1 VALMLRVDGS
11 SFKDAQGRT
20 LLLRGVNLGGSSK
33 VPATPDGATY
43 RREGFFEH
51 RQVSFV
57 GRPFPLE
64 EADEHFARLRW
75 WGFTFVRFLVT
86 WEAIEH
92 AGPGIYDQEYLDY
105 ILAIVKRAGDYGV
118 RILIDP
124 HQDVWSRFSGGD
136 GAPGWTFEAIGM
148 DITKFAATGAAIVHA
163 THGDPF
169 PQMIW
174 PTNANK
180 LAAATMYTL
189 FFGGNCFA
197 PSTQVDGEP
206 IQEYLQRHYLGAIQQ
221 VALRLKNLPNVVGYD
236 TLNEPHAGLIGHAN
250 LQIAEGLLAAGE
262 RPSPWQAMLLGAG
275 FPQLVEIWQL
285 TPVGPRMAGRRM
297 VNPSGERAWQTG
309 VECLW
314 RRNGVWDVAADGT
327 PVLRRPDHFSQVD
340 GRAVD
345 FDQDFFRPFVNR
357 FARAIREIDPRALI
371 FVEPVVGR
379 APPQWGPGDALGI
392 VYAPH
397 WYDLLVLFT
406 KRFSPLLAIDP
417 LARRLAIGPR
427 RIRAA
432 FARQIAHHQREA
444 REQLG
449 GVPTLIGELGIPLDL
464 DRRQAFQN
472 GNFSAQAHAFN
483 RTMRAIEDTLAH
495 ATIWNYTADNTNA
508 RGDLWND
515 EDLSIFSR
523 DQQTNPADINSGGR
537 ALRAVVRP
545 YPRATAGEPLRM
557 RFDERPRVFEY
568 TFRHDPA
575 VAAPTELF
583 MPNVQYPHG
592 YHVTVSDG
600 TYTIDREAQTLRYTH
615 SPDRATHT
623 IRCSPLPKARDRA

>member
-1 VALMLRVDGS
+1 MLQIDGS
-11 SFKDAQGRT
+11 SFKDAEGRT

-33 VPATPDGATY
+33 LPVTPDGATY

-51 RQVSFV
+51 RALSFV
-57 GRPFPLE
+57 GRPFPLA
-64 EADEHFARLRW
+64 EADEHFARLRS

-105 ILAIVKRAGDYGV
+105 IFAIVKRAGDYGI
-118 RILIDP
+118 RMLIDP

-136 GAPGWTFEAIGM
+136 GAPGWTFETIGM
-148 DITKFAATGAAIVHA
+148 DITTFAATGAAIVHA

-189 FFGGNCFA
+189 FFGSNCFA
-197 PSTQVDGEP
+197 PATLVDGEP
-206 IQEYLQRHYLGAIQQ
+206 VQEYLQRHYFGAIQQ
-221 VALRLKNLPNVVGYD
+221 VALRLKKLPNVVGYD
-236 TLNEPHAGLIGHAN
+236 TLNEPHAGFIGHTN
-250 LQIAEGLLAAGE
+250 LHVTDVLLAAGE
-262 RPSPWQAMLLGAG
+262 QPSPWQAILLGAG
-275 FPQLVEIWQL
+275 FPQAVELWKL
-285 TPVGPRMAGRRM
+285 TLVGPRRAGSRL
-297 VNPSGERAWQTG
+297 VNPDHERAWQPG
-309 VECLW
+309 VECVW
-314 RRNGVWDVAADGT
+314 QRNGVWDVATNGT
-327 PVLRRPDHFSQVD
+327 PTLRRPDHFSRID

-345 FDQDFFRPFVNR
+345 FDRDFFRPFANR
-357 FARAIREIDPRALI
+357 FARAIREADPRALI

-379 APPQWGPGDALGI
+379 APPQWGPADALGI

-406 KRFSPLLAIDP
+406 KRFSPMLAIDL

-432 FARQIAHHQREA
+432 FARQVANLQREA
-444 REQLG
+444 RDRLG
-449 GVPTLIGELGIPLDL
+449 DVPTLIGELGIPFDL
-464 DRRQAFQN
+464 NGRRAFRT
-472 GNFSAQAHAFN
+472 GDFTAQARAFD
-483 RTMRAIEDTLAH
+483 RSMCAIEDTLAH
-495 ATIWNYTADNTNA
+495 ATIWNYTSDNTNA
-508 RGDLWND
+508 RGDMWND

-523 DQQTNPADINSGGR
+523 DQQTDPNDINSGGR
-537 ALRAVVRP
+537 ALAAVVRP
-545 YPRATAGEPLRM
+545 YPRATAGVPLRM
-557 RFDERPRVFEY
+557 RFDQRRRVFEY

-575 VAAPTELF
+575 VTAPTELF

-592 YHVTVSDG
+592 YQVTVSDG
-600 TYTIDREAQTLRYTH
+600 TYAIDHAAQILRYE
-615 SPDRATHT
+615 PGAARATHT
-623 IRCSPLPKARDRA
+623 IRCAPLDRN

>member
-1 VALMLRVDGS
+1 MLHVDGPW
-11 SFKDAQGRT
+11 FKDPDGRT

-43 RREGFFEH
+43 RRAGFFEH
-51 RQVSFV
+51 RELSFV
-57 GRPFPLE
+57 GRPFPLD
-64 EADEHFARLRW
+64 EADEHFARLRS

-92 AGPGIYDQEYLDY
+92 VGPGIYDQEYLDY
-105 ILAIVKRAGDYGV
+105 IYAIVKRAIDYGISMV
-118 RILIDP
+118 IDP

-169 PQMIW
+169 PRMIW

-197 PSTQVDGEP
+197 PATQVDGEP
-206 IQEYLQRHYLGAIQQ
+206 VQEYLQRHYLGAIQQ
-221 VALRLKNLPNVVGYD
+221 VALRLKDLPNVVGYD
-236 TLNEPHAGLIGHAN
+236 TLNEPHAGFIGHAN
-250 LQIAEGLLAAGE
+250 LLVADGLLAAGE

-275 FPQLVEIWQL
+275 ESQVVEIWKL
-285 TPVGPRMAGRRM
+285 TLAGPRKAGSRL
-297 VNPSGERAWQTG
+297 VNSERERAWQAG
-309 VECLW
+309 VECVW
-314 RRNGVWDVAADGT
+314 RRNGVWDVAADGKPT
-327 PVLRRPDHFSQVD
+327 LRRPDHFSQID

-345 FDQDFFRPFVNR
+345 FDQDFFRPFANR
-357 FARAIREIDPRALI
+357 FARAIREVDPRALI
-371 FVEPVVGR
+371 FVETVVGR
-379 APPQWGPGDALGI
+379 APPHWGPADALGI

-397 WYDLLVLFT
+397 WYDLLVLVT
-406 KRFSPLLAIDP
+406 KRFSPLLAIDL
-417 LARRLAIGPR
+417 LARQLAIGPR

-432 FARQIAHHQREA
+432 FAHQIASHQREA
-444 REQLG
+444 RERLG
-449 GVPTLIGELGIPLDL
+449 GVPTLIGELGIPFDL
-464 DRRQAFQN
+464 NRRRAFRS
-472 GNFSAQAHAFN
+472 GDFTAQARAFD
-483 RTMRAIEDTLAH
+483 RSMRAIEDTLAH
-495 ATIWNYTADNTNA
+495 ATIWNYTTDNTNA

-537 ALRAVVRP
+537 ALEAVVRP

-557 RFDERPRVFEY
+557 RFDQRRRVFEY
-568 TFRHDPA
+568 AFRHDPA
-575 VAAPTELF
+575 VTAPTELF
-583 MPNVQYPHG
+583 VPNVQYPNG
-592 YHVTVSDG
+592 YRVTVSDG
-600 TYTIDREAQTLRYTH
+600 TYTIDREAQILRYRHGEANTV
-615 SPDRATHT
+615 HT
-623 IRCSPLPKARDRA
+623 ILCAPLMVLSFLL

>member
-1 VALMLRVDGS
+1 MLRVDGS
-11 SFKDAQGRT
+11 WFKDADGRT

-51 RQVSFV
+51 RALSFV
-57 GRPFPLE
+57 GRPFPLD
-64 EADEHFARLRW
+64 EADEHFARLRS

-105 ILAIVKRAGDYGV
+105 IFAVVKRAGDYGIRMV
-118 RILIDP
+118 IDP
-124 HQDVWSRFSGGD
+124 HQDVWSRFSGGT
-136 GAPGWTFEAIGM
+136 GAPGWTFGTIGM

-197 PSTQVDGEP
+197 PATHVDGEP
-206 IQEYLQRHYLGAIQQ
+206 VQEYLQRHYLGAIQQ
-221 VALRLKNLPNVVGYD
+221 VALRLKNLPNVVGYG
-236 TLNEPHAGLIGHAN
+236 TLNEPHTGFIGHAN
-250 LQIAEGLLAAGE
+250 LLVADGLLAAGE

-275 FPQLVEIWQL
+275 FPQAVDIWQMTL
-285 TPVGPRMAGRRM
+285 TGSRKAGSRL
-297 VNPSGERAWQTG
+297 VNPMRECVWQAG
-309 VECLW
+309 VECVW
-314 RRNGVWDVAADGT
+314 RHNGVWDVAADGMPT
-327 PVLRRPDHFSQVD
+327 LRRQDHFSRID

-345 FDQDFFRPFVNR
+345 FDRDFFRPFVNR
-357 FARAIREIDPRALI
+357 FARAIREADPRALI
-371 FVEPVVGR
+371 FVEPEVGR
-379 APPQWGPGDALGI
+379 APPQWGPADALGI

-406 KRFSPLLAIDP
+406 KRFSPLLAIDL

-432 FARQIAHHQREA
+432 FAHQVASLQREA
-444 REQLG
+444 RERLG
-449 GVPTLIGELGIPLDL
+449 GVPTLIGELGIPFDL
-464 DRRQAFQN
+464 NGRRAFRT
-472 GNFSAQAHAFN
+472 GDFTAQARAFD
-483 RTMRAIEDTLAH
+483 RSMCAIEDTLAH
-495 ATIWNYTADNTNA
+495 ATIWNYTSDNTNA

-523 DQQTNPADINSGGR
+523 DQQRNPTNVNSGGR
-537 ALRAVVRP
+537 ALEAVVRP

-557 RFDERPRVFEY
+557 RFDQRRRVFEY

-575 VAAPTELF
+575 VTVPTELF
-583 MPNVQYPHG
+583 MPNIQYPNG
-592 YHVTVSDG
+592 YQVTVSDG
-600 TYTIDREAQTLRYTH
+600 TYAIDRATQVLRYDY
-615 SPDRATHT
+615 SAARATHT
-623 IRCSPLPKARDRA
+623 ITCAPLAMTR